1 MVNGKDADMTNR
13 PGHRPPTARHDEA
26 PVMRQ
31 RIWLKPTMTITA
43 LALIAS
49 STLAATIT
57 VPATAHAD
65 DNYRRFQ
72 SPTGDIVCVM
82 LRNHDSN
89 DPANY
94 GKGEGTCQVQDATYA
109 VPPRQY
115 VAADDGQLGFC
126 FLSGWGSQV
135 SLPQGSP
142 PHLDCIGGN
151 LLYPPLPTLEYGQ
164 PMSLGAIT
172 CASESSAMT
181 CTDTSSGRFFR
192 VSRDSYQLG

>member
-1 MVNGKDADMTNR
+1 
-13 PGHRPPTARHDEA
+13 
-26 PVMRQ
+26 MRQ
-31 RIWLKPTMTITA
+31 RIWLKPTMTITT

-49 STLAATIT
+49 STLAATMA

-72 SPTGDIVCVM
+72 SPSGDILCVM
-82 LRNHDSN
+82 LRNHDIN

-94 GKGEGTCQVQDATYA
+94 GKGEGTCQVQGPTYA

-115 VAADDGQLGFC
+115 VAAADGQLGFC
-126 FLSGWGSQV
+126 FLSSWGSQF

-142 PHLDCIGGN
+142 PHLDCVGGD
-151 LLYPPLPTLEYGQ
+151 LTYLPVPTLEYGQ
-164 PMSLGAIT
+164 AMSLGAIT

>member
-13 PGHRPPTARHDEA
+13 SGHTPPTARHEEA

-31 RIWLKPTMTITA
+31 RIWLKATMTLST

-57 VPATAHAD
+57 LPATAHAD
-65 DNYRRFQ
+65 FNYRRFQ
-72 SPTGDIVCVM
+72 SPSGDVLCVM
-82 LRNHDSN
+82 LRNHDIN
-89 DPANY
+89 DPANN
-94 GKGEGTCQVQDATYA
+94 GRVDSTCQVQNPTYA

-115 VAADDGQLGFC
+115 VAGDGQLGFC
-126 FLSGWGSQV
+126 FLAGWGSQF

-142 PHLDCIGGN
+142 PHLDCVGGV
-151 LLYPPLPTLEYGQ
+151 LLWPPLPTLENGQ
-164 PMSLGAIT
+164 AMSLGAIT
-172 CASESSAMT
+172 CASEPSAMT

-192 VSRDSYQLG
+192 VSHDSYELG

>member
-13 PGHRPPTARHDEA
+13 SGHRPPTARHDEA

-31 RIWLKPTMTITA
+31 RIWLKPKMTITT

-57 VPATAHAD
+57 FPATAHAD

-72 SPTGDIVCVM
+72 SPSGDILCVM
-82 LRNHDSN
+82 QRNHDTN
-89 DPANY
+89 DQANY
-94 GKGEGTCQVQDATYA
+94 GKGEGTCQVQYPTYA
-109 VPPRQY
+109 SPPPQY
-115 VAADDGQLGFC
+115 VAVDGS
-126 FLSGWGSQV
+126 LSACYLLGWGSQF

-142 PHLDCIGGN
+142 PHLDCVGGD
-151 LLYPPLPTLEYGQ
+151 LMYPPQLPTLEYGQ
-164 PMSLGAIT
+164 ATSLGAIT
-172 CASESSAMT
+172 CASEPSAIT
-181 CTDTSSGRFFR
+181 CADTSSGRFFR

>member
-1 MVNGKDADMTNR
+1 
-13 PGHRPPTARHDEA
+13 
-26 PVMRQ
+26 MRQ
-31 RIWLKPTMTITA
+31 RIWLKPTMTITT

-57 VPATAHAD
+57 LPATAHAD

-72 SPTGDIVCVM
+72 SPSGDIVCVM
-82 LRNHDSN
+82 ERNHDIN

-94 GKGEGTCQVQDATYA
+94 GKGEGTCQVQYPTYA

-115 VAADDGQLGFC
+115 VAAADGQLGFC

-142 PHLDCIGGN
+142 PHLDCVGGN
-151 LLYPPLPTLEYGQ
+151 LMYPPMQTLEYGQ
-164 PMSLGAIT
+164 AISLGAIT
-172 CASESSAMT
+172 CASEPSTMT
-181 CTDTSSGRFFR
+181 CTDTTSGRFFR
-192 VSRDSYQLG
+192 VSPDSYQLG